1 MHRQLHDSPQTRRS
15 ARSHFRT
22 LYVGLEVHHDS
33 SAVAYL
39 AKDYDAEAIPRG
51 TIGPRHGDSDHL
63 IRMLQAKAKQLAFVS
78 EAGPCGYWL
87 YRY

>member
-1 MHRQLHDSPQTRRS
+1 
-15 ARSHFRT
+15 
-22 LYVGLEVHHDS
+22 
-33 SAVAYL
+33 VAYL